1 MKEWKKGKKGKKLWE
16 GVAPEDK
23 ERMKKCFQKMKNEW
37 KRNSTKDLM
46 PSLEKSFLK
55 LLFKSLKFS
64 KKMMSHLKLLLL

>member
-1 MKEWKKGKKGKKLWE
+1 MNGR
-16 GVAPEDK
+16 K
-23 ERMKKCFQKMKNEW
+23 ERKAVRKIGGKRNNNGW

-64 KKMMSHLKLLLL
+64 KKMMFHLKLLLL